1 MNEFTHFDKNGNAIM
16 VDVSDK
22 NITDRTAIATG
33 TITVSDDVI
42 SSIKNNTNKKG
53 DVLSVATV
61 AGIMGSKRTSDII
74 PMCHNIPITSSK
86 VHFSIEGNVI
96 TATST
101 LKTCGKTGIEMEALS
116 SVSIALLTIYDMCK
130 AIDKHM
136 VISNIKL
143 VSKTGG
149 KSDFSL

>member
-1 MNEFTHFDKNGNAIM
+1 MSEFTHFDKNGNAIM

-22 NITDRTAIATG
+22 NVTDRTAIATG

-42 SSIKNNTNKKG
+42 NSIKDSTNKKG
-53 DVLSVATV
+53 DVLTVATV
-61 AGIMGSKRTSDII
+61 SGIMGAKKTSDII

-86 VHFSIEGNVI
+86 VEFSIEGNVI

-101 LKTCGKTGIEMEALS
+101 LKTSGKTGIEMEALS

-149 KSDFSL
+149 KSDFSI